1 MTINTQLI
9 TCILTTGIGPSRFV
23 YFFTNPFMWIIKL
36 LKDRKIMFIQQ
47 NNRLIRYMNEKI
59 STVIEKK

>member
-1 MTINTQLI
+1 
-9 TCILTTGIGPSRFV
+9 
-23 YFFTNPFMWIIKL
+23 MWIIKL